1 MPASGALRWLPW
13 PHGCAA
19 RWARHDARGRHAAP
33 FLRGSLCAV
42 ALDSDPRRKRRG
54 DSREVGPMSVIV
66 AASLTQRFGSEVGL
80 DGVDLDVDA
89 GEHLAVLGDNGAG
102 KTTLLR
108 ILATAARPTSG
119 RIEIFGLNATIERR
133 RLRGVIGFVAHAP
146 GLYPALSAAEVLEL
160 VGLAELAHRPAD
172 KLSRGAQQRLAIG
185 RAVLHD
191 PKLLVL
197 DEPDASLDSGGA
209 DLLARVMRGRTAV
222 SATHD
227 HALANRLCQR
237 SLMLRRGR
245 VVGVPTRLRVVH

>member
-1 MPASGALRWLPW
+1 
-13 PHGCAA
+13 
-19 RWARHDARGRHAAP
+19 
-33 FLRGSLCAV
+33 
-42 ALDSDPRRKRRG
+42 
-54 DSREVGPMSVIV
+54 MSVIV
-66 AASLTQRFGSEVGL
+66 GGSLTQRFGSEVGL
-80 DGVDLDVDA
+80 DDVDIDLDA

-119 RIEIFGLNATIERR
+119 TLEIFGLNATIERR

-146 GLYPALSAAEVLEL
+146 GLYPALSAAENLEFYCTLQDVDRKRVAEVLEL
-160 VGLAELAHRPAD
+160 VGLAELAGRPAD

-222 SATHD
+222 IATHD

-237 SLMLRRGR
+237 TLVLRRGR
-245 VVGVPTRLRVVH
+245 VIGVPTRLRVVH